1 MQRKEALEPKGEE
14 KHKITRG
21 MLSLSLKLIQ
31 TLNKPAL
38 SNINCHDKSLFSL
51 APIPQYNM
59 PLDFQQI
66 LQSLQKGKKKQ
77 SEQQP

>member
-1 MQRKEALEPKGEE
+1 MPKAYFP
-14 KHKITRG
+14 I
-21 MLSLSLKLIQ
+21 
-31 TLNKPAL
+31 
-38 SNINCHDKSLFSL
+38 FL

-77 SEQQP
+77 SEQQS